1 MYSNT
6 RESQTYTFSPDL
18 EDLRIDFNFTIQVTL
33 PPNLRKLC
41 ITTSLDSANFVSPEL
56 VRLEY
61 LQLQLKIFNLLM
73 KPE

>member
-33 PPNLRKLC
+33 PPNFENYVSQLHWILRILC
-41 ITTSLDSANFVSPEL
+41 PQN
-56 VRLEY
+56 
-61 LQLQLKIFNLLM
+61 
-73 KPE
+73 

>member
-33 PPNLRKLC
+33 TPNLRKLY
-41 ITTSLDSANFVSPEL
+41 ITTSLDSANFVS
-56 VRLEY
+56 
-61 LQLQLKIFNLLM
+61 QN
-73 KPE
+73 